1 MNEKIRD
8 RIVQARVD
16 FLMDNP
22 FFGQLAVRLNLIEA
36 DDWCPTMAVDGYN
49 MYYSTEFVNGM
60 TDDELKFVV
69 AHEVMHCVYRHFLR
83 RESRNPRLWNC
94 AGDYVINLELKD
106 SKIGTMPKASSMP
119 GYEKDKD
126 QYAKLGVGPNDPGGL
141 IDEKFRDMPTEEVY
155 DIIFEDAKNGGK
167 HASELMNSMDIHID
181 LGQGNG
187 KGNGEEGNNGD
198 DDGDKDGNGSSKV
211 KLSDEDVKRLEDE
224 LKKAVIDAVKSA
236 EELGGGAG
244 KIPAGARRLV
254 KEWTESKVDWR
265 EYLNNTVLSTVKS
278 DYTWSRSSRKGRDQG
293 IYLPGMDNEQRV
305 EVHVAIDT
313 SGSISAT
320 DIRDF
325 LGEVKGIMDQF
336 VDYRVTAWC
345 FDTQTYTVWEFTPD
359 NEDELENFEPE
370 GGGGTFFEC
379 NWDMMKAEGIVPSTF
394 IMFTDL
400 YPGGGYGDPDYCDT
414 VFLAKGNP
422 HGQAPFGV
430 TIHYEKQESNA

>member
-1 MNEKIRD
+1 MNDKIRD

-69 AHEVMHCVYRHFLR
+69 AHEIMHCVYRHFLR

-106 SKIGTMPKASSMP
+106 LKIGSMPKASSMP

-126 QYAKLGVGPNDPGGL
+126 QYAKMGVGPNDPGGL

-155 DIIFEDAKNGGK
+155 DIILEDAQNGGK
-167 HASELMNSMDIHID
+167 HSNELMNSMDIHID
-181 LGQGNG
+181 LGQPGGTEGEGGDEESEG
-187 KGNGEEGNNGD
+187 KGSGE
-198 DDGDKDGNGSSKV
+198 SSRV
-211 KLSDEDVKRLEDE
+211 ELSEEEVKRLDDE
-224 LKKAVIDAVKSA
+224 LKKAIIDAVKSA

-244 KIPAGARRLV
+244 KIPGGAKRLV

-265 EYLNNTVLSTVKS
+265 EYLNNTVLSSVKS

-293 IYLPGMDNEQRV
+293 IYLPGMDNENRV
-305 EVHVAIDT
+305 EVHIAIDT

-325 LGEVKGIMDQF
+325 LSEVKGIMDQF
-336 VDYRVTAWC
+336 SDYKLTVWC
-345 FDTQTYTVWEFTPD
+345 FDTRTYTIHEYTPD
-359 NEDELENFEPE
+359 NEDELEEFVPE
-370 GGGGTFFEC
+370 GGGGTLFEC
-379 NWDMMKAEGIVPSTF
+379 NWEMMKEEGILPSTF

-400 YPGGGYGDPDYCDT
+400 YPGHGYGDPDYCDT

-422 HGQAPFGV
+422 NGNAPFGV
-430 TIHYEKQESNA
+430 TIHYEKESKKAA